1 MSDKT
6 RFEFDQRLFRNAYR
20 RFLGS
25 FYGVSPTITSQL
37 TLGLNFFS
45 LSVFLKFAV
54 YLGMNDFTDALMI
67 ALRSGQEDP
76 TANELGVRMK
86 ALIAELSNPSVAKT
100 QRAKLNRELAQV
112 REAYRRNLLSR

>member
-6 RFEFDQRLFRNAYR
+6 RFEFDQRLFQNANR

-25 FYGVSPTITSQL
+25 FYGVSPTIATRF

>member
-1 MSDKT
+1 
-6 RFEFDQRLFRNAYR
+6 
-20 RFLGS
+20 
-25 FYGVSPTITSQL
+25 
-37 TLGLNFFS
+37 
-45 LSVFLKFAV
+45 
-54 YLGMNDFTDALMI
+54 MNDFTDALMI

-100 QRAKLNRELAQV
+100 KRAKLNRELAQV

>member
-1 MSDKT
+1 
-6 RFEFDQRLFRNAYR
+6 
-20 RFLGS
+20 
-25 FYGVSPTITSQL
+25 
-37 TLGLNFFS
+37 
-45 LSVFLKFAV
+45 
-54 YLGMNDFTDALMI
+54 MNYFTDALMI

-86 ALIAELSNPSVAKT
+86 VLIAELSNPSVAKT

>member
-1 MSDKT
+1 
-6 RFEFDQRLFRNAYR
+6 
-20 RFLGS
+20 
-25 FYGVSPTITSQL
+25 
-37 TLGLNFFS
+37 
-45 LSVFLKFAV
+45 
-54 YLGMNDFTDALMI
+54 MNDFTDALMI

-86 ALIAELSNPSVAKT
+86 VLIAELSNPSVAKT